1 MSEIFGHSSKESDR
15 DGEDYNEM
23 CEYCGQFY
31 DGADLHYVRLTL
43 ASGGKVVNRCEA
55 CRLDMKQHIVSKT

>member
-1 MSEIFGHSSKESDR
+1 MSEIFGHSSKGP

-43 ASGGKVVNRCEA
+43 ARGAK
-55 CRLDMKQHIVSKT
+55 